1 MVGFIV
7 YHGRPSAP
15 KCKCSEMLDILKCK
29 MTTSSCMI
37 GKEPCDNKLGDGWNF
52 ISYDLWQD
60 DSGLKAST
68 TICSFLQFLSISL
81 IIERILVYS
90 EATL

>member
-1 MVGFIV
+1 MVGFII

-15 KCKCSEMLDILKCK
+15 KCKCSEMLGILKCK
-29 MTTSSCMI
+29 MTTSPCMM
-37 GKEPCDNKLGDGWNF
+37 GRAPYDNNLGEGWNF

-60 DSGLKAST
+60 DSGLKTST
-68 TICSFLQFLSISL
+68 TMCYSLQFLSISL